1 MKQLV
6 LNMNGNNEAKRGT
19 SAEGDGRAGTNKLS
33 SLLKCHLGW
42 IVEPKQPVSVCARV
56 LSDPAEAQSG
66 GSFYTQ
72 IKKVD
77 LLVQ

>member
-6 LNMNGNNEAKRGT
+6 LNMNVDNEAKWGT

-42 IVEPKQPVSVCARV
+42 IVEPNNLRARV
-56 LSDPAEAQSG
+56 RVCCQTPLRRSQEDPS
-66 GSFYTQ
+66 TH
-72 IKKVD
+72 K
-77 LLVQ
+77 

>member
-6 LNMNGNNEAKRGT
+6 LNMSHDNEAKRHT

-33 SLLKCHLGW
+33 SLFKCHLGR
-42 IVEPKQPVSVCARV
+42 IEESKNLRVRARV
-56 LSDPAEAQSG
+56 LADPAGAPSG